1 MGLGNSSISCE
12 RRCINFINE
21 CQLIMI
27 NILLKCVN
35 HFQNHL
41 KIVILNEN
49 KKMIHFLPRLRK
61 KTYEMLERNTISI
74 PYTDE
79 NYKKVLINKKFD
91 SIRRHMEMHK
101 CVQRTEMASIIDL
114 INSVHVIDTYKIF
127 LLLSWCNN
135 LINCLPVDKV
145 KLGRSLWL
153 ILDVC
158 NFEMSTAH
166 YNELL
171 KLYTRNE
178 YDFST
183 MELLMHMKCKQ
194 IYPNDI
200 TYEMCIKYC
209 CMKGNID
216 MALMFVEDMRKLK
229 FHISESVFNSLI
241 LGYSQSG
248 DIGNVNKIL
257 DYMKEQKLK
266 LTTETYA
273 ALIYTHAKL
282 NNAVKIQETIQHCN
296 LNNIHFSNKNI
307 LNVIYILV
315 GNNNIKDVHTMYQYL
330 KKKNTILNIEIE
342 IILKLISINHIYLA
356 MKALSCIGLHD
367 KHPQFENILRLISEH
382 VVNNRVL
389 INDIIK
395 LCTISEDETVF
406 KKCFLILLYYSLM
419 KNDHLSLPLLR
430 IFKSHYLI
438 KPHYFWPLLLRQA
451 TKYDFEGIL
460 GILKIMVNDF
470 NILPCIDTISDYVL
484 PFTFGEISHTRNLL
498 IKHNISETMINNA
511 YVLLLLRKKKIAEAA
526 IYMRYFKGEYF
537 YKIIASDLRRA
548 SVFKN
553 DTYNF
558 VNISKNLI
566 ENTDSNSI
574 LMLNNK
580 SSNVTFVPMDKQLHD
595 FMIDFPS
602 HKTWL
607 IRVIKQLVND
617 NINLSTGTVGRIHK
631 FLHEQITDDIVQVLQ
646 SLTK

>member
-1 MGLGNSSISCE
+1 
-12 RRCINFINE
+12 
-21 CQLIMI
+21 MI

-41 KIVILNEN
+41 KIAILNEN
-49 KKMIHFLPRLRK
+49 KKMIHFVPRLRN
-61 KTYEMLERNTISI
+61 KTFNMLERDTISI

-79 NYKKVLINKKFD
+79 YCNKNLINKKFN
-91 SIRRHMEMHK
+91 SIRRHMEIHK

-114 INSVHVIDTYKIF
+114 INSVHVIDTYKIL
-127 LLLSWCNN
+127 LLLSWCNK
-135 LINCLPVDKV
+135 LIDCLPVDKV

-171 KLYTRNE
+171 NLYTRNE
-178 YDFST
+178 YNFST

-200 TYEMCIKYC
+200 TYKICIKYC

-216 MALMFVEDMRKLK
+216 MALMFVEDMRKLQ
-229 FHISESVFNSLI
+229 FPISESVFNSLI

-248 DIGNVNKIL
+248 DIENANKIL
-257 DYMKEQKLK
+257 NYMRQQKLK

-282 NNAVKIQETIQHCN
+282 NNIAKIKEIIQHCN

-307 LNVIYILV
+307 LNVIYILI
-315 GNNNIKDVHTMYQYL
+315 GNNNINDVHTMYEYL
-330 KKKNTILNIEIE
+330 KKKNTILNTEIE
-342 IILKLISINHIYLA
+342 IILKLISINHVYLA
-356 MKALSCIGLHD
+356 TKALSCIGLHD
-367 KHPQFENILRLISEH
+367 KHPQFENILRLILEH

-389 INDIIK
+389 INDVIK
-395 LCTISEDETVF
+395 LCTISKDETVF

-419 KNDHLSLPLLR
+419 KNDHLSLPLLK

-438 KPHYFWPLLLRQA
+438 KPHYFWPLLLRRA
-451 TKYDFEGIL
+451 TKYDLEGIL
-460 GILKIMVNDF
+460 GILKIMINDF
-470 NILPCIDTISDYVL
+470 NILPCIDTITDYVL

-498 IKHNISETMINNA
+498 IKHNISETVINNA
-511 YVLLLLRKKKIAEAA
+511 YVLLLLRKKKIIEAG

-537 YKIIASDLRRA
+537 YKIIASDLRQA
-548 SVFKN
+548 SIFKN

-566 ENTDSNSI
+566 ESTDPDSI

-580 SSNVTFVPMDKQLHD
+580 SNNVTFVPMDKQLHD

-607 IRVIKQLVND
+607 IRVINQLVN
-617 NINLSTGTVGRIHK
+617 NNVNLKTETVGRIHE
-631 FLHEQITDDIVQVLQ
+631 FLRTQITDDVVQVLQ

>member
-1 MGLGNSSISCE
+1 
-12 RRCINFINE
+12 
-21 CQLIMI
+21 
-27 NILLKCVN
+27 
-35 HFQNHL
+35 
-41 KIVILNEN
+41 
-49 KKMIHFLPRLRK
+49 
-61 KTYEMLERNTISI
+61 
-74 PYTDE
+74 
-79 NYKKVLINKKFD
+79 
-91 SIRRHMEMHK
+91 MEIHK

-114 INSVHVIDTYKIF
+114 INSVHGMHIADVIDTYKIL
-127 LLLSWCNN
+127 LLLSWCNK
-135 LINCLPVDKV
+135 LIDCLPVDKV

-171 KLYTRNE
+171 NLYTRNE
-178 YDFST
+178 YNFST

-200 TYEMCIKYC
+200 TYKICIKYC

-216 MALMFVEDMRKLK
+216 MALMFVEDMRKLQ
-229 FHISESVFNSLI
+229 FPISESVFNSLI

-248 DIGNVNKIL
+248 DIENANKIL
-257 DYMKEQKLK
+257 NYMRQQKLK

-282 NNAVKIQETIQHCN
+282 NNIAKIKEIIQHCN

-307 LNVIYILV
+307 LNVIYILI
-315 GNNNIKDVHTMYQYL
+315 GNNNINDVHTMYEYL
-330 KKKNTILNIEIE
+330 KKKNTILNTEIE
-342 IILKLISINHIYLA
+342 IILKLISINHVYLA
-356 MKALSCIGLHD
+356 TKALSCIGLHD
-367 KHPQFENILRLISEH
+367 KHPQFENILRLILEH

-389 INDIIK
+389 INDVIK
-395 LCTISEDETVF
+395 LCTISKDETVF

-419 KNDHLSLPLLR
+419 KNDHLSLPLLK

-438 KPHYFWPLLLRQA
+438 KPHYFWPLLLRRA
-451 TKYDFEGIL
+451 TKYDLEGIL
-460 GILKIMVNDF
+460 GILKIMINDF
-470 NILPCIDTISDYVL
+470 NILPCIDTITDYVL

-498 IKHNISETMINNA
+498 IKHNISETVINNA
-511 YVLLLLRKKKIAEAA
+511 YVLLLLRKKKIIEAG

-537 YKIIASDLRRA
+537 YKIIASDLRQA
-548 SVFKN
+548 SIFKN

-566 ENTDSNSI
+566 ESTDPDSI

-580 SSNVTFVPMDKQLHD
+580 SNNVTFVPMDKQLHD

-607 IRVIKQLVND
+607 IRVINQLVN
-617 NINLSTGTVGRIHK
+617 NNVNLKTETVGRIHE
-631 FLHEQITDDIVQVLQ
+631 FLRTQITDDVVQVLQ